1 MGVRKV
7 LASRTVHGQMV
18 KIDIEPLEPF
28 PEEPVTPALV
38 AELLGI
44 APDWLDGQNVD
55 DYIRDA
61 RRV

>member
-1 MGVRKV
+1 
-7 LASRTVHGQMV
+7 MV